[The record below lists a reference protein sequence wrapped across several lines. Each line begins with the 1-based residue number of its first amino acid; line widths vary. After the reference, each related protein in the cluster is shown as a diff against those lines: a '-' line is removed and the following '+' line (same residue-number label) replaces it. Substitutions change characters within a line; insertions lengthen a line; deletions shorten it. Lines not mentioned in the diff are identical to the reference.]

1 MINKRVSS
9 YHSIS
14 NLDELEREK
23 QYVKQLIQKQGVSV
37 EKDWDEIYGFWSF
50 VPKTANFVSNFVSN
64 IPINLNVLTFIFDI
78 LRKRKRK

>member
-23 QYVKQLIQKQGVSV
+23 QYVKQLIQKQGNSV

>member
-9 YHSIS
+9 YHNIS

-23 QYVKQLIQKQGVSV
+23 QYVKQLIQKQGNSV

-50 VPKTANFVSNFVSN
+50 IPKTANFVSNFVTN

>member
-14 NLDELEREK
+14 TLDELEREK
-23 QYVKQLIQKQGVSV
+23 KHVKRLIQKQGDSV
-37 EKDWDEIYGFWSF
+37 EKDWNDIYGFWSF
-50 VPKTANFVSNFVSN
+50 VPKTANFVTNFVSN
-64 IPINLNVLTFIFDI
+64 IPINLNILTFIFDI

>member
-14 NLDELEREK
+14 TLDELEREK
-23 QYVKQLIQKQGVSV
+23 KHVKRLIQKQGVSV
-37 EKDWDEIYGFWSF
+37 EKDWNEIYGFWSF
-50 VPKTANFVSNFVSN
+50 VPKTARFVTNFVSN
-64 IPINLNVLTFIFDI
+64 IPINLNILTFIFDI